1 MYAFCLLAT
10 AVAFRGPASQVAPA
24 RAAPLLRGAVED
36 HVTQRAEDLLMAIV
50 KDKTAL
56 GNDIKRNNQRTGGSA
71 VLEGVTLE
79 RCDADG
85 LDMTCVVRRRV
96 GGFGRK
102 FETGDERANA
112 TWADLLPDDAAAAW
126 AGGAD
131 AQRRLMQVACGLELP
146 GAAARLL
153 DAAFPGGLGDAGRLP
168 DNLWL
173 NNIPASKLA
182 RGHMSDACVAG
193 VLDALGAP
201 GAPST
206 LAVTIKPPELDVEMD
221 TYRIGTLLELV
232 RSLTFAIISERG
244 ERVRVAVQA
253 PMGEGIFA
261 GMPLSL
267 NGVRKLLSLMD
278 WGPDAAQLMDDGYV
292 RFGAVSGRPEDV
304 DDKDDV
310 FVLVAPQSIVG
321 SSIVEPLRDMVD
333 AAGRRKVITINANL
347 DDIQSSQG
355 VSFTPAS
362 VVLHSLFVRIVRFV
376 GHVLPRPRRAPRVR
390 GRVARDLPLLAR
402 RAHRAHLLPDPRRRR
417 EADAGQP
424 LRPLPAHGAR
434 ERPARDVPRQPR
446 PREGGRGGRA
456 HGGVPAR
463 GLLRG
468 HADAQGAE
476 GGLRRGA
483 PGRLRARGG
492 A

>member
-1 MYAFCLLAT
+1 MYAFCCLLAT
-10 AVAFRGPASQVAPA
+10 AVAFRGPASPVAPA

-85 LDMTCVVRRRV
+85 LDMSCVVRRRV

-102 FETGDERANA
+102 YETGDERANA

-182 RGHMSDACVAG
+182 RRHMSDACIAG

-321 SSIVEPLRDMVD
+321 SSIVGPLRDMVE

-355 VSFTPAS
+355 VMSY
-362 VVLHSLFVRIVRFV
+362 
-376 GHVLPRPRRAPRVR
+376 R
-390 GRVARDLPLLAR
+390 GRGERLAFEDAWR
-402 RAHRAHLLPDPRRRR
+402 EIFHFSLVVPIGRTFFPILGAVVRPTLGSPYGLYQRMERASDPR
-417 EADAGQP
+417 ATF
-424 LRPLPAHGAR
+424 
-434 ERPARDVPRQPR
+434 RDSR
-446 PREGGRGGRA
+446 
-456 HGGVPAR
+456 
-463 GLLRG
+463 
-468 HADAQGAE
+468 D
-476 GGLRRGA
+476 
-483 PGRLRARGG
+483 RARAAAAGELTEVYRPVG
-492 A
+492 CYAAMPTPKEQKAAFAAALRDDFEREEARKKEA